1 MCFAVARSLIE
12 LSASWTFY
20 PQTHPAAP
28 VTPRGIFGD
37 PALSLDIVKT
47 ALLCIV
53 RKGDDHTSRQL
64 TLSLLLV
71 EGPMTVRALSDA
83 MNIGKPAVTR
93 AIDRLVTDKY
103 LVRADDPDDR
113 RSVLVSLTPAGRK
126 FVADM
131 VHPG

>member
-1 MCFAVARSLIE
+1 M
-12 LSASWTFY
+12 
-20 PQTHPAAP
+20 
-28 VTPRGIFGD
+28 
-37 PALSLDIVKT
+37 VKA
-47 ALLCIV
+47 ALLKIV

-64 TLSLLLV
+64 TLGLLLS
-71 EGPMTVRALSDA
+71 GKPMTVRALADA

-126 FVADM
+126 FIADM
-131 VHPG
+131 TAP

>member
-1 MCFAVARSLIE
+1 
-12 LSASWTFY
+12 
-20 PQTHPAAP
+20 
-28 VTPRGIFGD
+28 
-37 PALSLDIVKT
+37 LSLDIVKT